1 MTFAGAAGERNRG
14 NQEEDLLHQ
23 VWRLV
28 EGGRT
33 SMGRSQEPGV
43 RSQESGVRSQELG
56 ARRRE
61 LDDRETGGIIERV
74 TKERQLDF

>member
-43 RSQESGVRSQELG
+43 RSQESG

>member
-28 EGGRT
+28 EGRRT
-33 SMGRSQEPGV
+33 SMGRSQEP
-43 RSQESGVRSQELG
+43 G